1 MGPRNIYS
9 LNKGEKAMNSISPF
23 NFDPFFSRTI
33 GFDRIFDRLNQIAE
47 ENIHTPSY
55 PPYNIIRHSDDK
67 FDIEI
72 AVAGFKEEELNV
84 EYKDNTI
91 TVEGIKEEKQ
101 EEGYAHRGIANRSFR
116 RTWHLEDFTEAVGA
130 DLKDGLLRVRL
141 EKIIPEEMKPKKIN
155 INGEMQRDS
164 SAGDAQLLNE
174 ASSK

>member
-1 MGPRNIYS
+1 MVT
-9 LNKGEKAMNSISPF
+9 PF
-23 NFDPFFSRTI
+23 NFDPFFSRTV
-33 GFDRIFDRLNQIAE
+33 GFERIFDRLNHIAE
-47 ENIHTPSY
+47 ENAATPSY

-91 TVEGIKEEKQ
+91 TVEGTKEEKA

-116 RTWHLEDFTEAVGA
+116 RTWHLEDYTEAVGA
-130 DLKDGLLRVRL
+130 ELKDGLLRVRL

-155 INGEMQRDS
+155 INGEMREEQMGKDS
-164 SAGDAQLLNE
+164 QLLNE
-174 ASSK
+174 ASAK